1 MRIVSVFAAVC
12 AAFAFAVG
20 CQPAATPVL
29 SVEGG
34 QIQGVPSTVKG
45 VYIYKGVPFAAPPVG
60 DLRWKEPQPVV
71 PWEGVRAADTF
82 GPGAWQAPHDSS
94 NPWTSEFYWED
105 PEFSEDCLYLNVWT
119 PAPGKADAK
128 LPVAMWIHGGA
139 YTGGWGYEPE
149 FDGKVWAQKGVVLVT
164 INYRL
169 GVYGFLNYPLL
180 AQESPHGVS
189 GNYGI
194 LDQIAALRWIHSN
207 IAAFG
212 GDPEN
217 ITILG
222 QSAGAGSVKTLVSSP
237 LTGDLIKKAI
247 IQSGGGVNVP
257 PAGAASGGP
266 GAGRPGVPAVGGP
279 AASAQPAVSQ
289 MALQGAAWKE
299 VFDWAGFDTL
309 EKMRAAS
316 TEEVFGLSARYAAE
330 TGKRVRLGTS
340 PVVDGY
346 VSVEGFDAAA
356 VAGRIKD
363 IPYMIG
369 YTKDDMG
376 TPETGIRRFCEL
388 REAAGKPAFAYQFAH
403 ELPDDEAG
411 SHDMKGAFHSSEL
424 WFMFKSLDRG
434 DRPFTQAD
442 WELAE
447 HVVSCW
453 TNFAKTGDPGLGWK
467 AYSADA
473 PDFMVFDLSADGARD
488 ASAMGTP
495 LPRRAQ

>member
-1 MRIVSVFAAVC
+1 MRIKSFIAALFASAVV
-12 AAFAFAVG
+12 AG
-20 CQPAATPVL
+20 CSPANPVL
-29 SVEGG
+29 DIDGG
-34 QIQGVPSTVKG
+34 KVQGVESSVKG
-45 VYIYKGVPFAAPPVG
+45 VYIYKGIPFAAPPVG
-60 DLRWKEPQPVV
+60 ALRWKEPQPVI
-71 PWEGVRAADTF
+71 PWEGIMLADTF
-82 GPGAWQAPHDSS
+82 GPGAMQAQHDSS

-119 PAPGKADAK
+119 PAPGKHEKK

-149 FDGKVWAQKGVVLVT
+149 FDGKVWAEKGVVLVT

-169 GVYGFLNYPLL
+169 GIFGFLNHPFL
-180 AQESPHGVS
+180 AEESPNHVS

-194 LDQIAALRWIHSN
+194 LDQIAALKWIHAN

-212 GDPEN
+212 GDPDN

-237 LTGDLIKKAI
+237 LTGDLIKKAV
-247 IQSGGGVNVP
+247 IQSGGGVNVR
-257 PAGAASGGP
+257 PAGA
-266 GAGRPGVPAVGGP
+266 PAPV
-279 AASAQPAVSQ
+279 QPSVSQ
-289 MALQGAAWKE
+289 MEMLGNAWKD
-299 VFDWAGFDTL
+299 VFDWAGYDTI

-316 TEEVFGLSARYAAE
+316 TEDIFTLAARYTAE
-330 TGKRVRLGTS
+330 TGKRARLATS

-346 VSVEGFDAAA
+346 VSTESFDSAA
-356 VAGRIKD
+356 VEGRIKD

-369 YTKDDMG
+369 YTRDDMG
-376 TPETGIRRFCEL
+376 NPEEGIRRFCEL
-388 REAAGKPAFAYQFAH
+388 RVAAGKPVYAYQFAH
-403 ELPDDEAG
+403 ALPDDEAG

-424 WFMFKSLDRG
+424 WYMFKSLDRG
-434 DRPFTQAD
+434 DRPFTKAD

-467 AYSADA
+467 AYVPDA
-473 PDFMVFDLSADGARD
+473 PEFMVFNLTEDGSND
-488 ASAMGTP
+488 ASAMGAP
-495 LPRRAQ
+495 LPRNQ

>member
-1 MRIVSVFAAVC
+1 MRIESFFAAVLT
-12 AAFAFAVG
+12 AVALVG
-20 CQPAATPVL
+20 CRPANPVL
-29 SVEGG
+29 EIEGG
-34 QIQGVPSTVKG
+34 KVQGVESSVKG
-45 VYIYKGVPFAAPPVG
+45 VYIYKGIPFAAPPVG
-60 DLRWKEPQPVV
+60 ELRWKEPQPVV
-71 PWEGVRAADTF
+71 PWEGVKVADTF
-82 GPGAWQAPHDSS
+82 GPGAMQAKHDSS

-119 PAPGKADAK
+119 PAPGKPGKK

-149 FDGKVWAQKGVVLVT
+149 FDGKVWAEKGVVLVT

-169 GVYGFLNYPLL
+169 GIFGFLNHPFL
-180 AQESPHGVS
+180 AEESPNHVS

-194 LDQIAALRWIHSN
+194 LDQVAALKWVHAN

-212 GDPEN
+212 GDPDN

-237 LTGDLIKKAI
+237 LTGGLIKKAI
-247 IQSGGGVNVP
+247 IQSGGGVNVRP
-257 PAGAASGGP
+257 VGAPAQPAGAMMEL
-266 GAGRPGVPAVGGP
+266 AGNT
-279 AASAQPAVSQ
+279 
-289 MALQGAAWKE
+289 WKA
-299 VFDWAGFDTL
+299 VFDWAGYDTL

-316 TEEVFGLSARYAAE
+316 TEDIFTLASRYAAE
-330 TGKRVRLGTS
+330 TGNRLQLGTR

-346 VSVEGFDAAA
+346 LSTESFDEAALE
-356 VAGRIKD
+356 GRIKD

-369 YTKDDMG
+369 YTRDDMG
-376 TPETGIRRFCEL
+376 NPEEGIRRFCDL
-388 REAAGKPAFAYQFAH
+388 RDAAGKPVYAYQFAH
-403 ELPDDEAG
+403 ALPDDEAG

-424 WFMFKSLDRG
+424 WYMFKSLDRG

-442 WELAE
+442 WDLAE

-467 AYSADA
+467 PYAPDA
-473 PDFMVFDLSADGARD
+473 PDFMVFDLSEDGTKD
-488 ASAMGTP
+488 ASAMGAP
-495 LPRRAQ
+495 LPRME

>member
-1 MRIVSVFAAVC
+1 MRIESFFAAVLT
-12 AAFAFAVG
+12 AVALV
-20 CQPAATPVL
+20 CCSPANPVL
-29 SVEGG
+29 EIEGG
-34 QIQGVPSTVKG
+34 KVQGVESSVKG
-45 VYIYKGVPFAAPPVG
+45 VYIYKGIPFAAPPVG

-71 PWEGVRAADTF
+71 PWEGVKVADTF
-82 GPGAWQAPHDSS
+82 GPGAMQVKHDSS

-119 PAPGKADAK
+119 PAPGKADKK

-149 FDGKVWAQKGVVLVT
+149 FDGKVWADKGVVLVT
-164 INYRL
+164 VNYRL
-169 GVYGFLNYPLL
+169 GIFGFLNHPFL
-180 AQESPHGVS
+180 AEESPNHVS

-194 LDQIAALRWIHSN
+194 LDQVAALKWVHAN

-212 GDPEN
+212 GDPDN

-247 IQSGGGVNVP
+247 IQSGGGVNIRP
-257 PAGAASGGP
+257 EGAP
-266 GAGRPGVPAVGGP
+266 
-279 AASAQPAVSQ
+279 AQPAGS
-289 MALQGAAWKE
+289 MMDFAGNAWKA
-299 VFDWAGFDTL
+299 VFDWAGYDTL

-316 TEEVFGLSARYAAE
+316 TEDIFTLAARYAAE
-330 TGKRVRLGTS
+330 TGTRLPLGTR

-346 VSVEGFDAAA
+346 LSTESFDDAALE
-356 VAGRIKD
+356 GRIKD

-369 YTKDDMG
+369 YTRDDMG
-376 TPETGIRRFCEL
+376 NPEEGIRRFCDL
-388 REAAGKPAFAYQFAH
+388 RNAAGKPVFAYQFAH
-403 ELPDDEAG
+403 ALPDDEAG

-424 WFMFKSLDRG
+424 WYMFKSLDRG

-442 WELAE
+442 WDLAE

-453 TNFAKTGDPGLGWK
+453 TNFAKTGDPGLGWEP
-467 AYSADA
+467 YTPDA
-473 PDFMVFDLSADGARD
+473 PEFMVFDLSEDGSKD
-488 ASAMGTP
+488 ASAMGAP
-495 LPRRAQ
+495 LPRRE

>member
-1 MRIVSVFAAVC
+1 MRLKLFFAAVLT
-12 AAFAFAVG
+12 AVALAG
-20 CQPAATPVL
+20 CRPANPVL
-29 SVEGG
+29 AIEGG
-34 QIQGVPSTVKG
+34 NIQGVESSVQG
-45 VYIYKGVPFAAPPVG
+45 VYIYKGIPFAAPPVG

-71 PWEGVRAADTF
+71 PWEGVKVADTF
-82 GPGAWQAPHDSS
+82 GPGAMQAQHDST

-119 PAPGKADAK
+119 PAPGKPGKK

-149 FDGKVWAQKGVVLVT
+149 FDGKVWAEKGVVLVT

-169 GVYGFLNYPLL
+169 GIFGFLNHPFL
-180 AQESPHGVS
+180 AEESPNHVS

-194 LDQIAALRWIHSN
+194 LDQIAALKWVHAN

-212 GDPEN
+212 GDPDN

-257 PAGAASGGP
+257 QP
-266 GAGRPGVPAVGGP
+266 GASMPQ
-279 AASAQPAVSQ
+279 AS
-289 MALQGAAWKE
+289 MMEFIGNAWKE
-299 VFDWAGFDTL
+299 VFDWAGYDTL

-316 TEEVFGLSARYAAE
+316 TEEVFGLAVRYAAE
-330 TGKRVRLGTS
+330 TGNRLQLGTR

-346 VSVEGFDAAA
+346 VSSESFDAAA
-356 VAGRIKD
+356 LESRIKD

-369 YTKDDMG
+369 YTRDDMG
-376 TPETGIRRFCEL
+376 NPEAGIRRFCEL
-388 REAAGKPAFAYQFAH
+388 RNAAGQPVYAYQFAH
-403 ELPDDEAG
+403 ALPDDEAG

-424 WFMFKSLDRG
+424 WYMFKSLDRG
-434 DRPFTQAD
+434 DRPFTDAD
-442 WELAE
+442 WALAE

-467 AYSADA
+467 AYAPEA
-473 PDFMVFDLSADGARD
+473 PDFMVFDLSEDGARD
-488 ASAMGTP
+488 ASAMGAP
-495 LPRRAQ
+495 LPRR

>member
-1 MRIVSVFAAVC
+1 MRIESFFAALVT
-12 AAFAFAVG
+12 AAALVG
-20 CQPAATPVL
+20 CHPANPVL
-29 SVEGG
+29 DIEGG
-34 QIQGVPSTVKG
+34 KVQGVESSVKG
-45 VYIYKGVPFAAPPVG
+45 VYIYKGIPFAAPPVG

-71 PWEGVRAADTF
+71 PWEGVKVADTF
-82 GPGAWQAPHDSS
+82 GPGAMQAKHDSS

-119 PAPGKADAK
+119 PAPGKPGKK

-149 FDGKVWAQKGVVLVT
+149 FDGKVWAEKGVVLVT

-169 GVYGFLNYPLL
+169 GIFGFLVHPLL
-180 AQESPHGVS
+180 TAESPHQVS
-189 GNYGI
+189 GNYGL
-194 LDQIAALRWIHSN
+194 LDQIAALKWVHAN

-212 GDPEN
+212 GDPDN

-247 IQSGGGVNVP
+247 IQSGGGVNVR
-257 PAGAASGGP
+257 PAGMP
-266 GAGRPGVPAVGGP
+266 EPP
-279 AASAQPAVSQ
+279 QPALSQ
-289 MALQGAAWKE
+289 MEILGNAWKSA
-299 VFDWAGFDTL
+299 FDWCGYDTL

-316 TEEVFGLSARYAAE
+316 TEEVFGLVSRFGEE
-330 TGKRVRLGTS
+330 TGLSVRHLGTR

-346 VSVEGFDAAA
+346 VSEESFDEAA
-356 VAGRIKD
+356 VDGRIKD

-369 YTKDDMG
+369 YTRDDMG
-376 TPETGIRRFCEL
+376 DSEPGIRRFCEL
-388 REAAGKPAFAYQFAH
+388 RNKAGKPVYAYQFAH
-403 ELPDDEAG
+403 ALPDDEAG

-424 WFMFKSLDRG
+424 WYMFKSLDRG
-434 DRPFTQAD
+434 DRPFTEAD
-442 WELAE
+442 WTLAE

-467 AYSADA
+467 PYTPEA
-473 PDFMVFDLSADGARD
+473 PQFMVFDLSPDGTSD
-488 ASAMGTP
+488 ASAMGAP
-495 LPRRAQ
+495 LKRQ